1 MSFRWISKHGVLP
14 KTRGLFWSYLFWG
27 SAKWHLNW
35 QHSIIW
41 DAIPVQQHWELELVT
56 ESQFGEVQMKTPNVY
71 LQDYVPTA
79 LWFFYLKVMPR
90 KTPGS
95 LNWRCLN
102 ELQLWGR
109 LERKCWR
116 VTLAKQVDLYNTLDF
131 IFPNNLCKR
140 GVKGTCCISLK
151 KVAFSHPDW
160 TVVGFHNHA
169 SQQLKELKTTNWARI
184 VFSSQ
189 KCSA

>member
-1 MSFRWISKHGVLP
+1 MMPYYTTPTNSGKKFCHKRARSGFWKNSENNFEASIWCLQI
-14 KTRGLFWSYLFWG
+14 GLLEESLEQKASTNNVPLCDIYLR
-27 SAKWHLNW
+27 
-35 QHSIIW
+35 
-41 DAIPVQQHWELELVT
+41 
-56 ESQFGEVQMKTPNVY
+56 
-71 LQDYVPTA
+71 DYVPTA

-131 IFPNNLCKR
+131 IIPNKLQVSFITKAKFVFVCM
-140 GVKGTCCISLK
+140 
-151 KVAFSHPDW
+151 FSMPQSFILAEEAW
-160 TVVGFHNHA
+160 MQFQA
-169 SQQLKELKTTNWARI
+169 PIK
-184 VFSSQ
+184 
-189 KCSA
+189 